1 MCHVRYEEF
10 LGRARFSKAE
20 LLAFACDNLVEDWPD
35 KDHALLPAPPFLMFD
50 RILEIQHEGRQGRI
64 VAEQDVLLDAW
75 YFQCHFRNDPVQPG
89 CLGVDAIWQ
98 LLGFYNSVRGALGT
112 GRALGSKE
120 IEFYG
125 QIRPHDKVVRY
136 EVDVRRYCELPENR
150 TAVCIGTGKVLV
162 DGEEIYSIVDAK
174 VGMFRGIAYTDYPA
188 SSRNARGGQVKR

>member
-1 MCHVRYEEF
+1 MQYEEF

-20 LLAFACDNLVEDWPD
+20 LLAFACDNLVENWPCE
-35 KDHALLPAPPFLMFD
+35 DHALLPAPPFLMFD
-50 RILEIQHEGRQGRI
+50 RIVDIQHVGRQGRI

-98 LLGFYNSVRGALGT
+98 LLGFYNCTRGALGT

-125 QIRPHDKVVRY
+125 QIRPHDRVVRY
-136 EVDVRRYCELPENR
+136 EVDVRRYCELPENG

-162 DGEEIYSIVDAK
+162 DGAEIYSIVDAK
-174 VGMFRGIAYTDYPA
+174 VGMFRGISYTDYPA
-188 SSRNARGGQVKR
+188 LSRNAVGGQVKR